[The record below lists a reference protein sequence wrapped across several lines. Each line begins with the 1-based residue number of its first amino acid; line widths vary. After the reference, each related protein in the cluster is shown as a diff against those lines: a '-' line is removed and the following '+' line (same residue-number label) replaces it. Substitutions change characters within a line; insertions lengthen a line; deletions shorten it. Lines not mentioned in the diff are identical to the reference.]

1 MPTKITSFFLLF
13 IMTIGV
19 SAVFLAL
26 PRAMSA
32 FHILSIKNELSS
44 QTLSEA
50 QYKKVKTGLQEALA
64 WSDDPEYYFFWE
76 RSLSKRGVDSAGEA
90 KRSSFR
96 EKRISLLKKGLSR
109 APARPYEWARLAH
122 LYSLQDQAHLAQK
135 ALKMSVYT
143 GPNIRPLHLSRL
155 FTLSKIWL
163 ELDFADRIFFHKE
176 VELAFRYQR
185 SKVIRSSKN
194 NKNMRRVFKE
204 TWSADQSKLLSY
216 YKLLLK

>member
-1 MPTKITSFFLLF
+1 MRVFYLVF
-13 IMTIGV
+13 IITIGV
-19 SAVFLAL
+19 STVCLAL
-26 PRAMSA
+26 PRAISA
-32 FHILSIKNELSS
+32 FHILSIKNEVSS
-44 QTLSEA
+44 QTLSET
-50 QYKKVKTGLQEALA
+50 QFQKIKTGLQAALE
-64 WSDDPEYYFFWE
+64 WSDNPDYYFFWE
-76 RSLSKRGVDSAGEA
+76 RSLSKRGIDSAGEA

-143 GPNIRPLHLSRL
+143 GRNVRPLHVSRL

-163 ELDFADRIFFHKE
+163 ELASADRNFFYKE
-176 VELAFRYQR
+176 AELAFRHQK

-194 NKNMRRVFKE
+194 NKNMRDVFKE
-204 TWSADQSKLLSY
+204 AWSDDQSKLLSY
-216 YKLLLK
+216 YQLLLK